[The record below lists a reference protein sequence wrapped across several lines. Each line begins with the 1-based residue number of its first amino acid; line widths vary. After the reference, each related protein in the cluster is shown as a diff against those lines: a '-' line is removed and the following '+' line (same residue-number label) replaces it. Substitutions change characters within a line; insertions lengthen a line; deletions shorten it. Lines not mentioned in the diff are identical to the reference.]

1 MNSIFSRLKI
11 SMSEHYPN
19 AACRHLADSK
29 MLLDKKRFHGSA
41 YLAGYVVECSLKA
54 LIVSPT
60 PPPGV
65 DVRSIGHDLSALH
78 NQLNQM
84 ASARQG
90 AWRRQVSSSLLG
102 TLRSFL
108 DAQTPAWNPSM
119 RYDATDP
126 SWQSNAFEWWEMAN
140 RCFGGFARNLVTEP
154 RS

>member
-1 MNSIFSRLKI
+1 
-11 SMSEHYPN
+11 MSEHYPN

-29 MLLDKKRFHGSA
+29 TLLDSRRFQGSA

-60 PPPGV
+60 APPGV
-65 DVRSIGHDLSALH
+65 DVRRIGHELSCLH
-78 NQLNQM
+78 KQLYNMAAARHGSGRRM
-84 ASARQG
+84 ASAK
-90 AWRRQVSSSLLG
+90 LLG
-102 TLRSFL
+102 NLRSFL

-126 SWQSNAFEWWEMAN
+126 AWQTKASAWWDMAN
-140 RCFGGFARNLVTEP
+140 RCFGGFARNLVTES

>member
-1 MNSIFSRLKI
+1 MT
-11 SMSEHYPN
+11 EHYSN

-29 MLLDKKRFHGSA
+29 TLLDAKRFHGSA

-65 DVRSIGHDLSALH
+65 DVRRIAHDLSALH
-78 NQLNQM
+78 SQLNQM
-84 ASARQG
+84 ASARRG
-90 AWRRQVSSSLLG
+90 PSRRQVSGSLLG

-108 DAQTPAWNPSM
+108 DAQTPAWGPSM
-119 RYDATDP
+119 RYQSTDV
-126 SWQSNAFEWWEMAN
+126 SWQTKAPVWWEMAS